1 LFSTEVFG
9 RLRGVGRFAVA
20 EFLAMNPPSII
31 ATALLPRAVVQVL
44 FFTVLGGV
52 LSGAEGRR
60 FAYVG
65 GVAMILVAVLVADV
79 GEVPVA
85 DKWAGTFGRLRTG
98 VVHPF
103 VLFALRSWPYPV
115 TATVLAAVAIVL
127 VGPLTGQAAMVLPL
141 LSWLPVYLLTAVTAS
156 ATVLAAAL
164 LALGRRADLLATNAV
179 SFGILLAG
187 GVFLPPGRLPVVDA
201 VGTVLPVRHGLLA
214 VRAGLDGRPFA
225 GELAAE
231 ALVGAG
237 WALVAFAVTAVQ
249 VRRARRLGI
258 DDFA

>member
-1 LFSTEVFG
+1 LSSAEVLG
-9 RLRGVGRFAVA
+9 RLRGVGRFALT
-20 EFLAMNPPSII
+20 EFLTLNPPSII
-31 ATALLPRAVVQVL
+31 ATALLPRAVVQTL

-65 GVAMILVAVLVADV
+65 GVALILVAVVCADV
-79 GEVPVA
+79 AEVPVA
-85 DKWAGTFGRLRTG
+85 DKWSGTFGRLRTG

-103 VLFALRSWPYPV
+103 VVFALRCWPYPV
-115 TATVLAAVAIVL
+115 TATALAAVAIVV
-127 VGPLTGQAAMVLPL
+127 VGPITGQAALVPAL
-141 LSWLPVYLLTAVTAS
+141 LSWLPVYLLMAVTAS
-156 ATVLAAAL
+156 ATTLAAAL
-164 LALGRRADLLATNAV
+164 LSLGRRADVLATNAV

-187 GVFLPPGRLPVVDA
+187 GVFLPPGRAPVVDA
-201 VGTVLPVRHGLLA
+201 VGTVLPVRHGLIA

-231 ALVGAG
+231 ALVGIG
-237 WALVAFAVTAVQ
+237 WTLVAFAVTVVQ
-249 VRRARRLGI
+249 ARRAHKLGI

>member
-1 LFSTEVFG
+1 MSSTDLLG
-9 RLRGVGRFAVA
+9 RLRGVGRFALV
-20 EFLAMNPPSII
+20 EFLTMNPPSIV
-31 ATALLPRAVVQVL
+31 ATALLPRAVVQTL

-52 LSGAEGRR
+52 LSGADGRR
-60 FAYVG
+60 FAFVG
-65 GVAMILVAVLVADV
+65 GLAMSLVAVLIGDV

-98 VVHPF
+98 VLHPF
-103 VLFALRSWPYPV
+103 VLFVVRCWPYPV
-115 TATVLAAVAIVL
+115 TATALTAVTIVC
-127 VGPLTGQAAMVLPL
+127 VGPLTGQSGLVLPL
-141 LSWLPVYLLTAVTAS
+141 LSWLPVYLLMALTSA

-164 LALGRRADLLATNAV
+164 LALGRRAELLATNAV

-187 GVFLPPGRLPVVDA
+187 GVFLPPGRVPVVDA
-201 VGTVLPVRHGLLA
+201 VGTVLPIRHGLLA
-214 VRAGLDGRPFA
+214 LRAGLDGRPFA

-237 WALVAFAVTAVQ
+237 WLLVAFVVTVVQ
-249 VRRARRLGI
+249 ARRAHRLGI

>member
-1 LFSTEVFG
+1 LSSAEVLG
-9 RLRGVGRFAVA
+9 RLRGVGRFALT
-20 EFLAMNPPSII
+20 EFLTLNPPSIL
-31 ATALLPRAVVQVL
+31 ATAMLPRAVVQTL

-52 LSGAEGRR
+52 LSGADGRR

-65 GVAMILVAVLVADV
+65 GVAMILVAVVCADV
-79 GEVPVA
+79 GEVPA
-85 DKWAGTFGRLRTG
+85 TDKWSGTFGRLRTG

-103 VLFALRSWPYPV
+103 VVFALRCWPYPV
-115 TATVLAAVAIVL
+115 TATALAAAAIAV
-127 VGPLTGQAAMVLPL
+127 VGPLTGQAAMVPVV
-141 LSWLPVYLLTAVTAS
+141 LSWLPAYLLMAVTAS
-156 ATVLAAAL
+156 AATLAAAL
-164 LALGRRADLLATNAV
+164 LALGRRADVLAANAV

-187 GVFLPPGRLPVVDA
+187 GVFLPPGRVPVVDA

-231 ALVGAG
+231 ALVGVG
-237 WALVAFAVTAVQ
+237 WAVLAFTVTVVQ
-249 VRRARRLGI
+249 ARRARRLGI